1 MPEWLNSTVVVAI
14 IGAVGLII
22 QHLLNRQGRKEE
34 VSATD
39 RDNLVKRLGEQVDRL
54 DHAQQHD
61 RLRIDWLEDE
71 LWSERKNSHKL
82 HRALSGF
89 VDWGEEMVRW
99 ADGDQVRPYPRHPD
113 FAANR
118 QLLDTPRPRRPPPPD
133 PT

>member
-1 MPEWLNSTVVVAI
+1 MPEWLNSTVVVAL
-14 IGAVGLII
+14 IGAAGLIF

-54 DHAQQHD
+54 DRAQQHD

-71 LWSERKNSHKL
+71 LWSERKHGHRL
-82 HRALSGF
+82 HRNLGSH

-99 ADGDQVRPYPRHPD
+99 ADGDQSRPYPTPPD
-113 FAANR
+113 FVASR
-118 QLLDTPRPRRPPPPD
+118 ELLDTPRPRRPPPID
-133 PT
+133 AT